1 SDHWRLQVAAN
12 LKFGDGARKFSDCR
26 ACNPFSPFTGTPLHN
41 NSLEVAPGVFAAD
54 AGDIGLGGFEPLGRF
69 QSGPIG
75 MAQKEDEIQVTLRYR
90 F

>member
-1 SDHWRLQVAAN
+1 VQLPSP
-12 LKFGDGARKFSDCR
+12 
-26 ACNPFSPFTGTPLHN
+26 PFPDPT
-41 NSLEVAPGVFAAD
+41 FAAD